1 MKSGVISMFMNEPE
15 MREEFSTILHVDMDA
30 FFASVEEHDDPSL
43 KGKPVVV
50 GMGVRGVVSAAN
62 YEARKFGIHSAMPV
76 GQAKRLAP
84 HAVFLPVNH
93 ERYSEVSGHVME
105 IFRSVSPFVE
115 PISLDE
121 AFIDV
126 TGAKRLLGSGRDIG
140 QSIREQ
146 VFKSQGITCSVG
158 IASNKFIAKLASSRC
173 KPNGMLEIA
182 PDRILEFL
190 HPLPVNAMWGVGPKT
205 NEELQKLGL
214 RTVADIA
221 NTPRSTLIRALG
233 EASGASLYE
242 LAWGRDYRDVEPEEI
257 DKSISAAE
265 TFSRDIEDQEII
277 LREFLRLTE
286 KATARMRAKEMSA
299 RTISIK
305 VRFADFKT
313 INRSKTFTL
322 PISGTKEVFEVA
334 KSLFLALKLDRAR
347 IRLVGVGLENLMDG
361 VDGPEQLE
369 LGERDKGWREATAAI
384 DKASARF
391 GAGSVRPARLIEPD
405 DQGDSES

>member
-1 MKSGVISMFMNEPE
+1 MH
-15 MREEFSTILHVDMDA
+15 EEFSTILHVDMDA
-30 FFASVEEHDDPSL
+30 FFASVEERDNPTL

-62 YEARKFGIHSAMPV
+62 YEARKFGIHSAMPI
-76 GQAKRLAP
+76 GQARRLAP
-84 HAVFLPVNH
+84 HAIFLPVNH
-93 ERYSEVSGHVME
+93 ERYSEVSQHVME
-105 IFRSVSPFVE
+105 IFRSVSPYVE
-115 PISLDE
+115 PLSLDE

-126 TGAKRLLGSGRDIG
+126 TGARRLLGTGREIG
-140 QSIREQ
+140 QLIRKR
-146 VFKSQGITCSVG
+146 VLDSQGITCSVG
-158 IASNKFIAKLASSRC
+158 IASNKFIAKLASARC

-190 HPLPVNAMWGVGPKT
+190 HPLPVKAIWGVGPKT

-221 NTPRSTLIRALG
+221 NTPRNTLIRALG
-233 EASGASLYE
+233 EVSGASLYE

-265 TFSRDIEDQEII
+265 TFETDIEDQEII

-286 KATARMRAKEMSA
+286 KATARMRSKDMSA

-313 INRSKTFTL
+313 ISRSKTFAL
-322 PISGTKEVFEVA
+322 PMSGTKEVFEVA
-334 KSLFLALKLDRAR
+334 KSLFIYLKLDRAR
-347 IRLVGVGLENLMDG
+347 IRLVGVGLEGLMDG

-391 GAGSVRPARLIEPD
+391 GQGSVRPARLIDGSTPEN
-405 DQGDSES
+405 ES